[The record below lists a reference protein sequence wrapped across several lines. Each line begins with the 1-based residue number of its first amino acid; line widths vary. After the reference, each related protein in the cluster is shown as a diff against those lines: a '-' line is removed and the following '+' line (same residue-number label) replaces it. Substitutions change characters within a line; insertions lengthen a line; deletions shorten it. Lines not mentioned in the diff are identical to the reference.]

1 MESDTHPL
9 YFTKLSG
16 KLLDFYFLVGIHLNC
31 LSCTLWQI
39 KKKKNSCIFYWIKSR
54 HSLASF
60 LIFISANLIEIHEFN
75 WRERRR
81 TQIMWSVN
89 LHRLIS
95 AAIGRWVTSDPAE
108 LPFLPGR
115 KKLWTSAVEYN
126 PYVTKG
132 KTQVSPRFIIKIQHI
147 YVFHMYDC

>member
-1 MESDTHPL
+1 MQIVVILSRPHFFTHVIITIIQTRCIYTETTCVSD
-9 YFTKLSG
+9 LSI
-16 KLLDFYFLVGIHLNC
+16 DLVA
-31 LSCTLWQI
+31 
-39 KKKKNSCIFYWIKSR
+39 Y
-54 HSLASF
+54 
-60 LIFISANLIEIHEFN
+60 
-75 WRERRR
+75 
-81 TQIMWSVN
+81 N